1 MANSEDIMSNFY
13 ADYTL
18 NDMDKSG
25 GISSNDII
33 DIDVIAWFTGKV
45 RVVSVSITEIVFRQC
60 FNP

>member
-33 DIDVIAWFTGKV
+33 DIDVIAWFT
-45 RVVSVSITEIVFRQC
+45 VVSVSITEIVFRQC